1 MLIMFY
7 DTLIKIYS
15 SSDSSSYVKS
25 IYGDIQ
31 PFAKSITFEDGF
43 QIDVTSRVFCDVDDP
58 ISKDSYLEIENKKYK
73 VMEIKEWDDYLEVYL
88 YKLVR
93 QV

>member
-1 MLIMFY
+1 MFY

-15 SSDSSSYVKS
+15 SSEFASYVKS
-25 IYGDIQ
+25 IYADVQ
-31 PFAKSITFEDGF
+31 PFSKSITFEDGF
-43 QIDVTSRVFCDVDDP
+43 QIDVTSRVFCDNDES
-58 ISKDSYLEIENKKYK
+58 ITKDSYLEIENEKYK
-73 VMEIKEWDDYLEVYL
+73 VMEIKKWDDYLAVYL

>member
-1 MLIMFY
+1 MFN

-15 SSDSSSYVKS
+15 NSDFTSFVKS
-25 IYGDIQ
+25 IYADVQ
-31 PFAKSITFEDGF
+31 PFSKSITFEDGF
-43 QIDVTSRVFCDVDDP
+43 QIDVTSRVFCDVDNL
-58 ISKDSYLEIENKKYK
+58 ITKDSYLEIKSLKYK
-73 VMEIKEWDDYLEVYL
+73 VMEIKKWDDYLEVYL